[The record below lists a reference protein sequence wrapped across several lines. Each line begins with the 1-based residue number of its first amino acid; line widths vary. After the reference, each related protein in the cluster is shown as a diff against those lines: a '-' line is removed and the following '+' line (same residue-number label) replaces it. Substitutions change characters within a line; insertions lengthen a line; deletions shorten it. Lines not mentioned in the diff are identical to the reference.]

1 MKFYQKLKFK
11 LSVIIILSIVIPLAL
26 VSAFQLTR
34 SIDTIENN
42 VYETNSNLANS
53 IRKEIYVH
61 LTSLEE
67 MMTTVSLSNQVN
79 GMSSQEMDN
88 LLKGVVNEFSLISQI
103 YVMNPKGM
111 QIYKTSGELGDRS
124 TRGYF
129 TEGMKGNLN
138 YSDVIISGS
147 TKQPI
152 VVIAIPVIRNDKVVG
167 VIGASIDLMILSDI
181 IDASA
186 PEGGYGFIVDG
197 HGRIIAH
204 PVEEYVSE
212 MKDVSDIKPVL
223 DAIQGHTDISRYIFN
238 DEEKLAAYTYLENVH
253 WGIIVQIPSKVAFKS
268 MQTQRVIF
276 GITLLLA
283 IVLGYILATLISS
296 YIKKPID
303 ELKLSLE
310 SSAEGDFTTTVSN
323 KLLTRTDELGVLSRS
338 YAKTIKAIR
347 TIIIDIKTTADQTII
362 ASNNIKELSTQMG
375 IVSDEIAL
383 TVSEIADGATDQ
395 ASGASE
401 GLTITHGLAEQLTEM
416 KGKVDLVVELTEH
429 LNNNN
434 KHVYDAFGE
443 VIEVFDVATTAT
455 EDTTVKMNLLLEKS
469 STIVNVVDAIKA
481 ISEQTN
487 LLALNASIEAARA
500 GEHGR
505 GFAVVAEEIRKL
517 AEESN
522 RSTDEIQSTIN
533 EISGLIHDTH
543 EKMNLNSE
551 TVNKANYTLTEA
563 KEKIEEMSATG
574 QSMLGKIKDFTKD
587 IEEVDIAK
595 SNVLDAIESISS
607 IAQTSAAATEE
618 ISAST
623 EEQSASIQE
632 VVSSIDGLN
641 QMIQHLSKS
650 IETFKL

>member
-26 VSAFQLTR
+26 VSAFQLTKA
-34 SIDTIENN
+34 IDTIENN
-42 VYETNSNLANS
+42 VYETNTNLANS

-79 GMSSQEMDN
+79 DMISQEMDN
-88 LLKGVVNEFSLISQI
+88 LLKDVVNEFSLISQI

-124 TRGYF
+124 TRDYF
-129 TEGMKGNLN
+129 TEGMKGHLN
-138 YSDVIISGS
+138 YSDVIISDS

-152 VVIAIPVIRNDKVVG
+152 VVIATPVIKNGKVVG

-181 IDASA
+181 IDASS

-204 PVEEYVSE
+204 PVEEYVAE
-212 MKDVSDIKPVL
+212 MKDVSDIKPVA
-223 DAIQGHTDISRYIFN
+223 DAIKGHTDISRYIFN

-253 WGIIVQIPSKVAFKS
+253 WGIIVQMPLKVAFKS
-268 MQTQRVIF
+268 MQSQRFIF

-283 IVLGYILATLISS
+283 IILGYILAALISS
-296 YIKKPID
+296 YIKRPID

-310 SSAEGDFTTTVSN
+310 SSAEGDFTTNVSN

-347 TIIIDIKTTADQTII
+347 IIIVDIKTTADQTIT

-383 TVSEIADGATDQ
+383 TVSEIADGASAQ
-395 ASGASE
+395 ASEASE

-416 KGKVDLVVELTEH
+416 KGKVDIVVELTEH
-429 LNNNN
+429 INNNN

-551 TVNKANYTLTEA
+551 TVKKANYTLTEA

-574 QSMLGKIKDFTKD
+574 QSMLGEINDFTKD

-632 VVSSIDGLN
+632 VVSSIAGLN